1 MKDIAEQN
9 PGQSVI
15 LRAAADT
22 PYAKVMNV
30 VDALKDSGLKNV
42 QLEQAQ

>member
-1 MKDIAEQN
+1 
-9 PGQSVI
+9 VI

-42 QLEQAQ
+42 QLEQAP